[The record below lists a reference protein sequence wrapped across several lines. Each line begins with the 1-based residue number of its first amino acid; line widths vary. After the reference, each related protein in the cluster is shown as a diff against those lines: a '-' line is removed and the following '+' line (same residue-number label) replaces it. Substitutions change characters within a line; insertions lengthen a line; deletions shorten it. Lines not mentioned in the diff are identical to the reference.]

1 VPDEA
6 SVPIT
11 LLRCHPGS
19 KSDAS
24 ASTIREHYMVFNIL
38 HDGRRYGVQQDLIRT
53 RTKHGG

>member
-24 ASTIREHYMVFNIL
+24 ASTIREHYMVFNSARWSPL
-38 HDGRRYGVQQDLIRT
+38 RR
-53 RTKHGG
+53 